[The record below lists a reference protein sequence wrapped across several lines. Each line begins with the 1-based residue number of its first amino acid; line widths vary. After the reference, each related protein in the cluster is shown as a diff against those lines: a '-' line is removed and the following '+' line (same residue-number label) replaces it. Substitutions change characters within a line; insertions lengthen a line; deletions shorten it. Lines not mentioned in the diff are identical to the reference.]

1 MEGMELS
8 TSQIRKALS
17 SELYYNVA
25 RVLPNPVHIPSQTSH
40 TACVPGVYNPLPM
53 GGEWQWA
60 KEPGST
66 IYPTAQPTHCNRDAV
81 SLGNR
86 AYVSLI
92 PKPVSAWSGM
102 TFGQ

>member
-1 MEGMELS
+1 MEGTEYG
-8 TSQIRKALS
+8 ALNFPNK
-17 SELYYNVA
+17 EGTKLYYSVA
-25 RVLPNPVHIPSQTSH
+25 RVLPNPIHIPSQTSH
-40 TACVPGVYNPLPM
+40 IACVPGVYNPLPM

-86 AYVSLI
+86 AYVSLVS
-92 PKPVSAWSGM
+92 KPVSAWSGI